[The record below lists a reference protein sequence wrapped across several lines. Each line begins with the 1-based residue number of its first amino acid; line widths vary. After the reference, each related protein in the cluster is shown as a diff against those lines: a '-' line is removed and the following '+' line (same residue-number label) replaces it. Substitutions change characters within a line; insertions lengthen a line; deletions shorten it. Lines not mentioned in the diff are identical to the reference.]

1 MVGVI
6 EDRDHHMSMDFKA
19 KGELIFLLGEV
30 TDCINA
36 SEYLSNI
43 VGVKRSPAPHFDLEA
58 EGKVQAC
65 VRKAIERGCIEAAH
79 DVADGGLFVSLLEMA
94 MPNGL
99 GFDVVTDDDIRL
111 DAFLFGEGQGRILVS
126 CHENQ
131 QDRLLDIIE
140 EINIPI
146 MLLGH
151 VTKGKIMI
159 DNYHFGFCDE
169 WRNTFD
175 NALEEELMG

>member
-1 MVGVI
+1 
-6 EDRDHHMSMDFKA
+6 MD
-19 KGELIFLLGEV
+19 
-30 TDCINA
+30 
-36 SEYLSNI
+36 
-43 VGVKRSPAPHFDLEA
+43 RSPAPHFNLDA
-58 EGKVQAC
+58 EGKVQGC
-65 VRKAIERGCIEAAH
+65 VRKAIERGCIHAAH

-111 DAFLFGEGQGRILVS
+111 DAFLFGEGQGRIVVS
-126 CHENQ
+126 CDENQ

-140 EINIPI
+140 EFDVPI
-146 MLLGH
+146 VLLGH
-151 VTKGKIMI
+151 VTKGKIVV
-159 DNYHFGFCDE
+159 DNTHFGFCEE